1 MSAVYAGLRGIV
13 EEPSGAQFRP
23 ILADLLR
30 LQSLVEDMSVRLV
43 ATSRLVDGVKLGK
56 DVRSGVPG
64 QAPLLCAGTE
74 MRPEY
79 REALERHGVRAVY
92 VDDDLSAGIEVP
104 EAVTRRTQEE
114 AEEKLAAAFD
124 AGATAFAGGG
134 PLPAGAVSDLRKVVS
149 MIAADLANSG
159 EAVLALADLRSNDE
173 YTLQHSIDVT
183 VLGLLLG
190 RRVFN
195 LYGWVNYRGGRSYDR
210 IDERLA
216 TLGLG
221 LLLHDVG
228 KLIVPATVLNKDG
241 PLDADEW
248 EMIRQHPIA
257 GIELLPGDAI
267 SPLAKSVVRSHH
279 ERWDGGGYPDGRAGT
294 KISQFAR
301 IATVADVYDAI
312 TSVRPYR
319 DARPPHV
326 GYAAIVDGAGTAFD
340 PEVVEAFKKVVAPYP
355 IGTEIT
361 LGDGRRGIVAS
372 VPHNAPDQP
381 VIRVT
386 HGHDGA
392 AVDPFEAP
400 LSALG
405 DVDEAEAA

>member
-1 MSAVYAGLRGIV
+1 M
-13 EEPSGAQFRP
+13 
-23 ILADLLR
+23 
-30 LQSLVEDMSVRLV
+30 RLV

-64 QAPLLCAGTE
+64 QAPLLCAGTVIQ
-74 MRPEY
+74 PKY
-79 REALERHGVRAVY
+79 RDALDRHGVRAVY

-114 AEEKLAAAFD
+114 AEERLSRAFD
-124 AGATAFAGGG
+124 EGAVALAGGG
-134 PLPAGAVSDLRKVVS
+134 SLPAATVDDLRKVVS
-149 MIAADLANSG
+149 KIAADLASSG
-159 EAVLALADLRSNDE
+159 EAVLALADLRSDDE

-195 LYGWVNYRGGRSYDR
+195 LYGWVNFRGDRSFER

-228 KLIVPATVLNKDG
+228 KLIVPSTVLNKNG

-248 EMIRQHPIA
+248 ELIRQHPIA

-279 ERWDGGGYPDGRAGT
+279 ERWDGRGYPEGRAGT

-301 IATVADVYDAI
+301 IASVADVYDAI

-319 DARPPHV
+319 DAAPAHV
-326 GYAAIVDGAGTAFD
+326 GYEAIVEGAGTAFD
-340 PEVVEAFKKVVAPYP
+340 PEVVAAFKKVVAPYP

-361 LGDGRRGIVAS
+361 LADGRRGIVAQ
-372 VPHNAPDQP
+372 VPPNAPDEP
-381 VIRVT
+381 VVRVT
-386 HGHDGA
+386 HAADGGA
-392 AVDPFEAP
+392 IDVFEAP
-400 LSALG
+400 LAELG
-405 DVDEAEAA
+405 GIEDAQAA

>member
-1 MSAVYAGLRGIV
+1 M
-13 EEPSGAQFRP
+13 
-23 ILADLLR
+23 
-30 LQSLVEDMSVRLV
+30 RLV
-43 ATSRLVDGVKLGK
+43 ATSRLVDGVRLGK

-74 MRPEY
+74 IRPEY

-114 AEEKLAAAFD
+114 AEERLGKAFD
-124 AGATAFAGGG
+124 EGATALTGGG
-134 PLPAGAVSDLRKVVS
+134 ALPTSTVSDLRKVVT
-149 MIAADLANSG
+149 MIAADLASSG
-159 EAVLALADLRSNDE
+159 EAVLALSDLRSDDE

-183 VLGLLLG
+183 VLGLLIG

-195 LYGWVNYRGGRSYDR
+195 LFGWVNYRGGRSYDR

-228 KLIVPATVLNKDG
+228 KLVVPSSVLNKDG

-248 EMIRQHPIA
+248 EMVRQHPTA

-279 ERWDGGGYPDGRAGT
+279 ERWDGDGYPEGRAGNR
-294 KISQFAR
+294 ISQFAR
-301 IATVADVYDAI
+301 IASVADVYDAI

-326 GYAAIVDGAGTAFD
+326 GYAAIVEGAGAAFD
-340 PEVVEAFKKVVAPYP
+340 PEVVAAFKKVVAPYP

-361 LGDGRRGIVAS
+361 LADGRRGIIAK
-372 VPHNAPDQP
+372 VPPNAPDEP
-381 VIRVT
+381 VVRVT
-386 HGHDGA
+386 HAADGDELD
-392 AVDPFEAP
+392 VFEAP
-400 LSALG
+400 LAALG
-405 DVDEAEAA
+405 GVEETRAA

>member
-1 MSAVYAGLRGIV
+1 M
-13 EEPSGAQFRP
+13 
-23 ILADLLR
+23 
-30 LQSLVEDMSVRLV
+30 RLV
-43 ATSRLVDGVKLGK
+43 ATSRLVNGVKLGK

-74 MRPEY
+74 IRPEY
-79 REALERHGVRAVY
+79 VEALKRHGVRAVY

-104 EAVTRRTQEE
+104 EAVTRRTQEQ
-114 AEEKLAAAFD
+114 AEEELSKAFD
-124 AGATAFAGGG
+124 EGATAITGGG
-134 PLPAGAVSDLRKVVS
+134 ALPASAVRDLRRVVS
-149 MIAADLANSG
+149 MITADLANSG
-159 EAVLALADLRSNDE
+159 EAIVALADMRSDDD

-221 LLLHDVG
+221 LLLHDIG
-228 KLIVPATVLNKDG
+228 KLVVPATVLNKDG

-248 EMIRQHPIA
+248 EMVRQHPMA
-257 GIELLPGDAI
+257 GIELLPGDTI

-279 ERWDGGGYPDGRAGT
+279 ERWDGGGYPEGRAGS

-301 IATVADVYDAI
+301 IASVADVYDAI
-312 TSVRPYR
+312 TSERPYR
-319 DARPPHV
+319 EAAPAHV
-326 GYAAIVDGAGTAFD
+326 GYAAVVEGAGTAFD
-340 PEVVEAFKKVVAPYP
+340 PEVVAAFKKVVAPYP

-361 LGDGRRGIVAS
+361 VADGRRGIVAK
-372 VPHNAPDQP
+372 VPTNAPDEP
-381 VIRVT
+381 LVRVT
-386 HGHDGA
+386 HAADGTEID
-392 AVDPFEAP
+392 VFEAP
-400 LSALG
+400 LAELG
-405 DVDEAEAA
+405 GIGEARAA

>member
-1 MSAVYAGLRGIV
+1 M
-13 EEPSGAQFRP
+13 
-23 ILADLLR
+23 
-30 LQSLVEDMSVRLV
+30 RLV

-64 QAPLLCAGTE
+64 HAPLLCAGTE
-74 MRPEY
+74 IRPKY

-92 VDDDLSAGIEVP
+92 VDDDLSAGIDVP
-104 EAVTRRTQEE
+104 EVVTRRTQEA
-114 AEEKLAAAFD
+114 AEEKLGKAFD
-124 AGATAFAGGG
+124 EGATAITGGG
-134 PLPAGAVSDLRKVVS
+134 ALPPSAVSDLRKVVS

-159 EAVLALADLRSNDE
+159 EAVLAFDDLRTDDE

-183 VLGLLLG
+183 VLGLLIG

-228 KLIVPATVLNKDG
+228 KLIVPSTVLNKEG
-241 PLDADEW
+241 ALDAEEW
-248 EMIRQHPIA
+248 ELIRQHPMA

-279 ERWDGGGYPDGRAGT
+279 ERWDGGGYPEGRAGT

-301 IATVADVYDAI
+301 IASVADVYDAI
-312 TSVRPYR
+312 TSERPYR
-319 DARPPHV
+319 EARPAHV
-326 GYAAIVDGAGTAFD
+326 GYAAIVEGAGTAFD
-340 PEVVEAFKKVVAPYP
+340 PEVVAAFKKVVAPYP

-361 LGDGRRGIVAS
+361 LADGRRGIVAK
-372 VPHNAPDQP
+372 VPPNAPDEP
-381 VIRVT
+381 VVRVT
-386 HGHDGA
+386 HAADGCELD
-392 AVDPFEAP
+392 VFEAP
-400 LSALG
+400 LPRLG
-405 DVDEAEAA
+405 GVQDAKAA

>member
-1 MSAVYAGLRGIV
+1 M
-13 EEPSGAQFRP
+13 
-23 ILADLLR
+23 
-30 LQSLVEDMSVRLV
+30 RLV
-43 ATSRLVDGVKLGK
+43 ATSRLVDGVRLGK

-74 MRPEY
+74 IRPEY

-114 AEEKLAAAFD
+114 AEERLGRAFDEGAAAI
-124 AGATAFAGGG
+124 TGGG
-134 PLPAGAVSDLRKVVS
+134 SLPESAVTDLRKVVS

-159 EAVLALADLRSNDE
+159 EAVLALSDLRSDDE

-183 VLGLLLG
+183 VLGLLIG

-228 KLIVPATVLNKDG
+228 KLVVPSTVLNKDG
-241 PLDADEW
+241 PLDAEEW
-248 EMIRQHPIA
+248 DMVRQHPMA

-279 ERWDGGGYPDGRAGT
+279 ERWDGGGYPEGRAGN

-301 IATVADVYDAI
+301 IASVADVYDAI

-319 DARPPHV
+319 DARPAHV
-326 GYAAIVDGAGTAFD
+326 GYAAIVEGAGTAFD
-340 PEVVEAFKKVVAPYP
+340 PEVVAAFTKVVAPYP

-361 LGDGRRGIVAS
+361 LADGRRGIVAK
-372 VPHNAPDQP
+372 VPPNAPDEP
-381 VIRVT
+381 LIRVT
-386 HGHDGA
+386 HAADGGELD
-392 AVDPFEAP
+392 VFEAP
-400 LSALG
+400 LPELG
-405 DVDEAEAA
+405 GVDEAQAA

>member
-1 MSAVYAGLRGIV
+1 M
-13 EEPSGAQFRP
+13 
-23 ILADLLR
+23 
-30 LQSLVEDMSVRLV
+30 RLV

-74 MRPEY
+74 VRPEY

-92 VDDDLSAGIEVP
+92 IDDDLSAGIEVP

-114 AEEKLAAAFD
+114 AEERLSKAFD
-124 AGATAFAGGG
+124 AGATALAGGAA
-134 PLPAGAVSDLRKVVS
+134 LPTSTVSDLRKVVT

-159 EAVLALADLRSNDE
+159 EAVLALTDLRSDDE

-183 VLGLLLG
+183 VLGLLIG

-195 LYGWVNYRGGRSYDR
+195 LYGWVNYRGGRSFDR

-228 KLIVPATVLNKDG
+228 KLIVPSTVLNKNG
-241 PLDADEW
+241 PLDAGEW
-248 EMIRQHPIA
+248 DLIRQHPMA

-279 ERWDGGGYPDGRAGT
+279 ERWDGDGYPDGRAGA

-301 IATVADVYDAI
+301 IASVADVYDAI
-312 TSVRPYR
+312 TSERPYR
-319 DARPPHV
+319 DARPPHA
-326 GYAAIVDGAGTAFD
+326 GYDAIVEGAGTAFD
-340 PEVVEAFKKVVAPYP
+340 PEVVAAFKKVVAPYP

-361 LGDGRRGIVAS
+361 LADGRRGIIAK
-372 VPHNAPDQP
+372 VPSSAPDEP
-381 VIRVT
+381 LVRVT
-386 HGHDGA
+386 HAADGA
-392 AVDPFEAP
+392 ELDVYEAP
-400 LSALG
+400 LAELG
-405 DVDEAEAA
+405 GVDAAQAA

>member
-1 MSAVYAGLRGIV
+1 M
-13 EEPSGAQFRP
+13 
-23 ILADLLR
+23 
-30 LQSLVEDMSVRLV
+30 RLV
-43 ATSRLVDGVKLGK
+43 TTSRLVDGVKLGK

-74 MRPEY
+74 VRPEY

-92 VDDDLSAGIEVP
+92 IEDDLSAGIEVP
-104 EAVTRRTQEE
+104 DAVTRKTQQE
-114 AEEKLAAAFD
+114 AEERLSKAFD
-124 AGATAFAGGG
+124 AGATALAGGAA
-134 PLPAGAVSDLRKVVS
+134 LPASTVSDLRRVVS
-149 MIAADLANSG
+149 MIAADLASSG
-159 EAVLALADLRSNDE
+159 DAVLALTDLRSDDE

-183 VLGLLLG
+183 VLGLLIG

-195 LYGWVNYRGGRSYDR
+195 LYGWVNYRGGRSFDR

-228 KLIVPATVLNKDG
+228 KLIVPSTVLNKNG

-248 EMIRQHPIA
+248 ELIRQHPMA

-279 ERWDGGGYPDGRAGT
+279 ERWDGGGYPEGRAGA

-301 IATVADVYDAI
+301 IASVADVYDAI
-312 TSVRPYR
+312 TSERPYR

-326 GYAAIVDGAGTAFD
+326 GYAAIVEGAGTAFD
-340 PEVVEAFKKVVAPYP
+340 PEVVAAFKKVVAPYP

-361 LGDGRRGIVAS
+361 LADGRRGIIAK
-372 VPHNAPDQP
+372 VPFQAPDKP
-381 VIRVT
+381 VVRMT
-386 HGHDGA
+386 HAADGGELDVFEVPLAELGGVQEAKA
-392 AVDPFEAP
+392 A
-400 LSALG
+400 
-405 DVDEAEAA
+405 

>member
-1 MSAVYAGLRGIV
+1 M
-13 EEPSGAQFRP
+13 
-23 ILADLLR
+23 
-30 LQSLVEDMSVRLV
+30 RLV

-74 MRPEY
+74 IRPEY

-92 VDDDLSAGIEVP
+92 IDDDLSAGIEVP
-104 EAVTRRTQEE
+104 EALTRRTQEE
-114 AEEKLAAAFD
+114 AEHELSKAFD
-124 AGATAFAGGG
+124 EGATAITGGG
-134 PLPAGAVSDLRKVVS
+134 ALPDSAVSDLRKVVS

-159 EAVLALADLRSNDE
+159 EAILALSDLRSDDE

-183 VLGLLLG
+183 VLGLLIG

-195 LYGWVNYRGGRSYDR
+195 LYGWVNYRGGRSFDR

-221 LLLHDVG
+221 LLLHDIG
-228 KLIVPATVLNKDG
+228 KLIVPATVLNKNG

-248 EMIRQHPIA
+248 ELVRQHPIA

-279 ERWDGGGYPDGRAGT
+279 ERWDGGGYPEGRAGT

-301 IATVADVYDAI
+301 IASVADVYDAI

-319 DARPPHV
+319 DAAPAHV
-326 GYAAIVDGAGTAFD
+326 GYAAILEGAGTAFD

-355 IGTEIT
+355 IGAEIT
-361 LGDGRRGIVAS
+361 LLDGRRGIVAK
-372 VPHNAPDQP
+372 VPPHAPDRP
-381 VIRVT
+381 VVRVT
-386 HGHDGA
+386 HAADGA
-392 AVDPFEAP
+392 EIDVFEAP
-400 LSALG
+400 LAELG
-405 DVDEAEAA
+405 EIAEAKAA